1 MNKHIVSLIHPYYV
15 EYGIVSPMHII
26 DKEIS
31 SVNFSDFMKKVKK
44 QYPKYQIYR
53 ITKMNLDKKFIL

>member
-1 MNKHIVSLIHPYYV
+1 MNKHIVSLIHPNYV

-31 SVNFSDFMKKVKK
+31 SRNVSDFIKKVKK
-44 QYPKYQIYR
+44 QYPKYQIYG
-53 ITKMNLDKKFIL
+53 ITKR

>member
-31 SVNFSDFMKKVKK
+31 SRNFSDFTEKVRK
-44 QYPKYQIYR
+44 QYPKYQIYG
-53 ITKMNLDKKFIL
+53 IKKIPMR

>member
-26 DKEIS
+26 DKIVYS
-31 SVNFSDFMKKVKK
+31 KNFSDFIKKVKK
-44 QYPKYQIYR
+44 QYPKYKIC
-53 ITKMNLDKKFIL
+53 KVKKFL